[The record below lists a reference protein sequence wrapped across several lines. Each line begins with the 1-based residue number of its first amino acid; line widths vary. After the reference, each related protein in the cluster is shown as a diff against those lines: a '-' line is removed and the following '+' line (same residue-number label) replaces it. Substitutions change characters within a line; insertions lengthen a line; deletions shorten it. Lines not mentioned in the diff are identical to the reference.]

1 MININ
6 RAKRREYEKKYGK
19 DFTMKKYREE
29 AVSAGA
35 KEGAR
40 TAIDMIM
47 YMTAY
52 TINYKLGFGKKRLGR
67 IMYHIMDN
75 IDAYNTGHLTH
86 EDYIEIKKQMNELG
100 FSTVEHYE
108 RRRK

>member
-1 MININ
+1 MN

-19 DFTMKKYREE
+19 DFTIKKYREE
-29 AVSAGA
+29 AVAAGA
-35 KEGAR
+35 REGAR

-52 TINYKLGFGKKRLGR
+52 TINYKLGFGRKRLAR

-75 IDAYNTGHLTH
+75 IDAYNTGHLTPS
-86 EDYIEIKKQMNELG
+86 DYDEIKKQMNELG
-100 FSTVEHYE
+100 FSTSEHYKK
-108 RRRK
+108 RRK

>member
-1 MININ
+1 MN
-6 RAKRREYEKKYGK
+6 RKTRREYEKKYGK

-35 KEGAR
+35 REGAR

-75 IDAYNTGHLTH
+75 IDAYNTGHLSLQ
-86 EDYIEIKKQMNELG
+86 DYDEIKEQMNKLG